1 MKILQ
6 GPGDKLPIRSA
17 VKGETTRRSINP
29 AIKKQQYLD
38 SIAKPQTT
46 VVSNSGGGRSK
57 SKSRFREMANGGQL
71 NPEEGVNLDP
81 NQLAQLLAG
90 ITDATTTDERGVQSK
105 GGAIAG
111 GALRFGGMG
120 AKLGSVAGPIG
131 TAVGAGAGAI
141 VGGVI
146 GAANNKKAKEA
157 FNVQNFKDS
166 EGESM
171 LATQLAKAKEDN
183 YNKGVAHQSY
193 FKKGGK
199 LPFEIIGNQTV
210 KVHGKKHEQGGV
222 KIGNSEVERGEVI
235 HGDKVF
241 SDRIKVRGNTRT
253 YAEVATQVAAHP
265 MYRTLADKREKAELI
280 VKNPKN
286 NQYKQGSAMRALQTI
301 SEPMDELFE
310 MQEAQKQSQNIKS
323 GGMKY
328 ASGGKIKKCGM
339 GGRLVLANGGK
350 LGYEEN
356 PFVKGVGY
364 VASYLKKKQ
373 GMMDKR
379 ALAVEDQSGKLTPRS
394 NPNEGYPPTPLL
406 NPGLVG
412 AISGAD
418 AGAAPVVADSR
429 NGNTDSKSL
438 PITGKKILNSLGQL
452 VPYADNITN
461 AILTQRSPHVPAP
474 RLVTAPT
481 LKTDYNIQ
489 PQLGAIGRGGAAR
502 NRMLKNSA
510 TGGSELRSSLIA
522 GNVQDIE
529 AKNSLLGMKENQ
541 ETELKNKQAIINSDA
556 ANVNSGIKNDYNFR
570 RFQRAADIQT
580 RTSQNAANAVEDV
593 QQQIIDKKLQNVNDE
608 DLALLYTKYKKSGVL
623 DRLKLGEVRKK
634 MSQGMSAEDAVKM
647 VG

>member
-6 GPGDKLPIRSA
+6 GPGDKLPIKST
-17 VKGETTRRSINP
+17 VKGETTRRAINP

-38 SIAKPQTT
+38 SIAKPQTV
-46 VVSNSGGGRSK
+46 VVSSRGGSRSK
-57 SKSRFREMANGGQL
+57 SKDRFREMANGGQL
-71 NPEEGVNLDP
+71 NPEDAVKLDP
-81 NQLAQLLAG
+81 NQIAQLLAG
-90 ITDATTTDERGVQSK
+90 ITDATTTDERGIQSK

-111 GALRFGGMG
+111 GALRFGGLG

-157 FNVQNFKDS
+157 FNVENFKDS

-171 LATQLAKAKEDN
+171 LATQLAKTKEDN
-183 YNKGVAHQSY
+183 YNKGVAQQSY

-210 KVHGKKHEQGGV
+210 KVKGAKHEQGGV

-253 YAEVATQVAAHP
+253 YAEVATQVAAKP
-265 MYRTLADKREKAELI
+265 MYRTLADKRQKAELI
-280 VKNPKN
+280 VQNPKN
-286 NQYKQGSAMRALQTI
+286 NQYKQGSAMRTLQTI
-301 SEPMDELFE
+301 VNPMEKLFD
-310 MQEAQKQSQNIKS
+310 MQEAQKQSQNMKT
-323 GGMKY
+323 GGKKY
-328 ASGGKIKKCGM
+328 ASGG
-339 GGRLVLANGGK
+339 R
-350 LGYEEN
+350 LGYEDN

-364 VASYLKKKQ
+364 VSSYLKKKQ

-379 ALAVEDQSGKLTPRS
+379 ALAVEDQSSKLTPRS
-394 NPNEGYPPTPLL
+394 NSNDGYPPIPLL

-412 AISGAD
+412 AMNGAE
-418 AGAAPVVADSR
+418 AGAAPVVADNR

-438 PITGKKILNSLGQL
+438 PISGKKILNSLGQL

-461 AILTQRSPHVPAP
+461 AILTQRSPHIPAP
-474 RLVTAPT
+474 RLTTAPT

-541 ETELKNKQAIINSDA
+541 ETELKNKQAVINSDA

-634 MSQGMSAEDAVKM
+634 MSQGMSAEEAVKA